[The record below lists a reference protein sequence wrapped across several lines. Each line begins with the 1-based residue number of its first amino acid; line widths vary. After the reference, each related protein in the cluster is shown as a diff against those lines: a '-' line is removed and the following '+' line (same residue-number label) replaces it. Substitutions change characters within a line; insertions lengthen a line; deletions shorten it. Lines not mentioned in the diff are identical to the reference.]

1 MNGTV
6 EAQILDAEDRL
17 RTAMLNSDLAALD
30 ELLAPELIFTNN
42 LGHLLG
48 KEDDLVAYRSG
59 MLKVKDLRPSE
70 QRVRHHGDR
79 GYRYICGYSCQARIT
94 TSQRMATF

>member
-30 ELLAPELIFTNN
+30 ELLAPELIFTNH

-48 KEDDLVAYRSG
+48 KEDDLAAYRSG
-59 MLKVKDLRPSE
+59 ILKGHGVIAFGCLRHFFVS
-70 QRVRHHGDR
+70 
-79 GYRYICGYSCQARIT
+79 
-94 TSQRMATF
+94 